1 MSTSVIPAVAR
12 LADDCCAAARLLEA
26 LGADLDQL
34 PSADLEG
41 ATALRRPLG
50 RAAWL
55 VREAAG
61 ELRRASRCALEQ
73 P

>member
-1 MSTSVIPAVAR
+1 VTTSVVPAVAR
-12 LADDCCAAARLLEA
+12 LADDCRAAARLLQA
-26 LGADLDQL
+26 LGDDLDRL
-34 PSADLEG
+34 PSADLDG

-55 VREAAG
+55 VREAAD
-61 ELRRASRCALEQ
+61 ELGRASRCVLEK

>member
-1 MSTSVIPAVAR
+1 VTTSVIPAVER
-12 LADDCCAAARLLEA
+12 LADDCRAAARLLQA
-26 LGADLDQL
+26 LGDDMEQL
-34 PSADLEG
+34 PSADLDG

-55 VREAAG
+55 VREAAD
-61 ELRRASRCALEQ
+61 ELRRASRCALGQ